1 MSANCTLT
9 PEAREDLVVLVAKN
23 MMDMADAAANL
34 NIKNYMTEMYNKLEP
49 ALGEVDALV
58 YASYVPKVLTEVIPF
73 DSRIL
78 NLVLDSEVNMNELYS
93 LSKRLSDPTTVL
105 ELTKKE
111 LQLKDVKKKKV
122 KRLNKASKSKKKA
135 STQFELDFENGAYV
149 YKRGTKVK
157 ILRGNNKGEIWT
169 VVADEALINGS
180 NRVTLKSPDGKTN
193 KNFSK
198 KSIEFNEGVTP
209 ELSAT
214 ALTLQNLRKDLEY
227 EEKSP
232 YRNEEVINVLK
243 DGIAELEYMLA
254 NNSKKPLTPQEK
266 QKGKKPVS
274 KKRTSNDDLLEMR
287 HHERREGI
295 DSWTSRTRAERDE
308 EELRVSKS
316 GSPQTE
322 AEETEATYTK
332 EELDGMAQELMQLQA
347 EIEEARW
354 RFSEEVRDT
363 IPHAVV
369 IDNWEKI
376 TPASAKKETG
386 TKVGTRSDIHISLL
400 SKEGKSVER
409 AAESMWADHGER
421 LGLDDTD
428 FRALIIDVLMAGTLK
443 NANETLIG
451 AEDKDNS
458 YKLERIAEIEAILD
472 RFISSDPNT
481 NQPKQDNK
489 GAVPIAPITGTKQ
502 KAVKPNVI
510 PINKVEPQV
519 RINAVA
525 ESKGVFQAN
534 APSVLVTTGR
544 EAEYKDRS
552 SEDYRVP
559 YDKTQLMYKIQRNI
573 LAKIGKSKN
582 NRGSDITLGKYRDG
596 VYLTVMHKNN
606 PALDSDLATLDY
618 DADRLGVFLV
628 VTDKTG
634 TPLRFNSATGGVAN
648 EGEQAIYPMHPT
660 KNIIGADG
668 ETVLS
673 SKELRTAAQAL
684 AVARGDKNNVAQY
697 EAQIISEAKE
707 LHKLKMHALQNQNDS
722 SRILQISGG
731 SMGFIQQSN
740 FDRTLLKGN
749 VDTRDLT
756 LSLDKGVGVIGY
768 TSGSVDELHGSKL
781 QLEKP
786 TVKQSGVAETI
797 KSLLFDDLVD
807 IDGNQ
812 ISYEERRNML
822 RLYLPVNTE
831 FIQLWRNKDEVSNES
846 LDDGVFG
853 EYNLEIGTV
862 DNNLS
867 FGVDFSNPAEIEK
880 GKQLFDRLVNEVREK
895 DKNKKYNT
903 QYNQFKLH
911 VSRDDINRDTV
922 SMPVINGNVVKTEKV
937 KYMDLVVNN
946 NFQVNTKEIG
956 ADKKLRRTNS
966 YFQFSINPAD
976 FIEETIKEAEPTQQ
990 TSKVEVVSRYTN
1002 ADVKANPNKIYVF
1015 GDNNKRTGT
1024 GGQAQIRNNENAFGI
1039 STKLAPKTTA
1049 DAFMSDNSLQEN
1061 KDVIDSD
1068 IAAIK
1073 DDGRQIVFPK
1083 DGFGTG
1089 RAELKERAPQTYA
1102 YLKQRLQE
1110 EFGFNNDTGVVSKS
1124 TQQTDK
1130 EKEVNRQWTK
1140 DSEKAFNSDIVKAYT
1155 KVEVGPLKANRTL
1168 NEALSELDIFL
1179 EKTFGWSR
1187 VLTTYNK
1194 EKERFEFKAD
1204 GIKFSVEGFTGGMKS
1219 GEFNIASFDVAL
1231 NKIVDAKY
1239 NTQLGLG
1246 VVNETATQETNE
1258 IETIEDQME
1267 SDELDIT
1274 SDDEFNIDDSIKK
1287 AKKKKGNNL
1296 FTALDVKQKSLKAT
1310 QAQIEAAKEWYENS
1324 PISKYI
1330 SFKQMFKTINSDAVA
1345 QWSADGIVLF
1355 NGSDYSDLY
1364 HEAFHGFSQT
1374 FLNKKQRKELYDEV
1388 RKKEGTFKD
1397 YKGQYATFKKAT
1409 DKQIEEHLAE
1419 GFREYMLKGK
1429 KATKGSPKQNSF
1441 FRRIWNALKA
1451 LFTGTTARDV
1461 ATNNTSDKYIKELY
1475 EKLRVGNLHEYSYDV
1490 RNAQFGN
1497 LNSGIVSSKK
1507 QLDLFKPNELTVLN
1521 YQNSKTVIDMVDYFM
1536 SDYVDLMNSELS
1548 TDQRNE
1554 RNALYDE
1561 LHDPN
1566 IQMGIEERKE
1576 KEAKYKALKD
1586 KATYQWTS
1594 SVTND
1599 KNVRAGALAFAKKR
1613 LNDLKNAK
1621 AKDYT
1626 SEKDATEKVRLRN
1639 DYYMLKFAVDNFGNL
1654 KDLDANDPIDGAD
1667 VDTVIGYHKL
1677 KTKVFDTEFKIQDE
1691 QAQGDE
1697 AFIAA
1702 TQGFTR
1708 NGNENSLKELAK
1720 GEIVYLLKTLPK
1732 FEKDKKTG
1740 KWEPKLNRFGIP
1752 ELNDYQATWN
1762 RLARGLENSQD
1773 FDLMYKR
1780 LQGVADKYPPAQEL
1794 INRMGNPYENMT
1806 SKNEHG
1812 LWTNFWQTFNKA
1824 RVPLI
1829 QMMVEED
1836 ADLSTG
1842 ELMRLAKIGEAFNAD
1857 KAIQRRWQ
1865 NQMAEAFPDP
1875 QTNYLLKDKEGNY
1888 LNMEA
1893 VLQDYPTAAD
1903 ASADAIGFYRA
1914 IGFDFTETDEIY
1926 EALSNDELK
1935 ERYDP
1940 QYFHTDLVR
1949 LNNSTDDKG
1958 KPIIV
1963 RDLSQLTQGKSTRMK
1978 DLLALEAAYSDSG
1991 SNFMVTNAEGNT
2003 QFEHTLNNSMTM
2015 MVSSINNAETYQ
2027 QLIDMPH
2034 MEDLNIETN
2043 PFAASS
2049 IWLQSIFDLDPTSP
2063 RFGEKRKYRGVPVTL
2078 KLTNLS
2084 GVIYQD
2090 ITINE
2095 ETGFIEKGIGQGVSS
2110 AAADEFSKL
2119 ILDLHLNAA
2128 GIPELMRHADKGTS
2142 YSISISGRVIGN
2154 SNAKD
2159 NYIPM
2164 EDFSGS
2170 SYKLTAYERLMPQIT
2185 AEISRSNTLISYNEM
2200 NNGKG
2205 IKNYDYNYIKKITDP
2220 EKGKFFYQFDAVLTP
2235 ETKALLKKETAGL
2248 TSQVEILEKIKS
2260 LDLEKTIRKEMNDYF
2275 QKQFLEVQS
2284 KFNEARF
2291 VGSNTRQSMINAGIA
2306 SHNVNDTFVRSAVYN
2321 SFIHNIESLNL
2332 IYGDLAQFN
2341 ENKDGFHKRNAGAG
2355 STGTILRTDKV
2366 MQNYIN
2372 NSLWENSY
2380 AYAQGHTQHL
2390 YTGRAKTAIVE
2401 NMDVDSIY
2409 KDDYAKAYA
2418 KESKK
2423 AAKKADKYDGQDEA
2437 DAQGLISFDAYRQ
2450 FKVAEG
2456 SWSDAHDALYDAI
2469 VSGNGDK
2476 INPAKVTKFFPVIKG
2491 QYWGRLND
2499 SRGLLPVTGMH
2510 KYSLFPLIPT
2520 VIKNKKAQ
2528 VLHEKMSQEGIA
2540 YVTFESGS
2548 KVGIMQKDKN
2558 SGLDKLFVDQVD
2570 RNLTEGLMTADGQVT
2585 PYDPNNPYFT
2595 PNVIN
2600 LEFFKNQLE
2609 IHDESKGNVIF
2620 STQLRKL
2627 IEDGLF
2633 KNGVPVDFA
2642 SKGSKETRI
2651 KKWEALTEDQK
2662 EEASPYYVLAK
2673 VYESNVAALTEHAK
2687 EKLLE
2692 EIGWTSKKEADGTE
2706 TLSGSMESLMKMVKA
2721 ELTRQDLGDHSI
2733 DYIQIDADG
2742 NLKHDLS
2749 GSFFVEK
2756 LEKVLNALM
2765 VKRLVNQK
2773 VNGEGLIQV
2782 ASTLFE
2788 DAGITERFRDATPEE
2803 LKKYKG
2809 TNDLPNYIQ
2818 GEGPN
2823 GETSACKVKVALR
2836 GDFVKLLNA
2845 THNDGKRIGTI
2856 ERLNQ
2861 MIQNDQWL
2869 NTGEN
2874 RRMITM
2880 TGVRIPVQGMNSM
2893 EFMEVYEFLP
2903 AEAGSVIIPPTEIVT
2918 KSGADF
2924 DVDKMTVMM
2933 PNLAVINGKTEV
2945 IKKVDVT
2952 GLNKE
2957 EVRDKLQ
2964 SLRDKRK
2971 ALTDKWDN
2979 VFNEKDRKKR
2989 QAFFPFTDEQ
2999 NQKLDEF
3006 AETVDPIWAQIKEL
3020 LGEKKEIKKTYQNKK
3035 STLFNKLNRANT
3047 KLENLYDQLEEVNK
3061 ERQEYVKVFAKEA
3074 FENVVDE
3081 QKAEMENINTRI
3093 ADTQRQLNGFTSKG
3107 IENALIS
3114 NIAEILA
3121 LPSNFIPLTTP
3132 NSTELLDESSNEMS
3146 EFATD
3151 YDPYSDGNFILDK
3164 NGNKKPV
3171 ISPTKA
3177 LEMGYNLDKH
3187 SKNAIGKDVLG
3198 IGAVD
3203 NTYNTLFNRV
3213 GVYLN
3218 PATVDIKA
3226 YNKALK
3232 KDSTKRTERENEII
3246 DNYQRVTI
3254 RMPHN
3259 TRKVDGLKAIE
3270 LSDIDAKD
3278 KNKVSD
3284 VVNQMINGWV
3294 DIAADPWIFNIQGNK
3309 EVGPT
3314 LLFLIQAGVPIK
3326 EAIYFVSNPIIR
3338 EYVKQQKLYKSP
3350 LARAF
3355 GKEISNPSFAKNNA
3369 IREILTDERFGFNI
3383 SDFDLQGRKFNSK
3396 IKELI
3401 TQTAEGSNF
3410 DSNDLKTKAK
3420 SNINR
3425 AFDSVDREIFIH
3437 FLQLEKITGSVRDIK
3452 MRTNVDTTKD
3462 ASLFA
3467 AVDRIDMLTAL
3478 ETDPII
3484 PRGTAA
3490 KLKGENNDGYNSP
3503 ISSFFIQQFQIDLL
3517 GDGFPLRNHNVLNQ
3531 FIRENLD
3538 KAVIDDTY
3546 GNKDSAV
3553 INLKSDLVNYMFQNE
3568 LRYFDIN
3575 NVKDYLNYPVEE
3587 YEVAD
3592 AMTDYGAV
3600 VKDGKIYIDK
3610 RVLKEQW
3617 EDQAFATVSYK
3628 LGVAKTSTDAFNNEN
3643 EYYHFVIMRELFRD
3657 QNPIESLL
3665 DSGKFTSKLDYVSSI
3680 LNIKEGESE
3689 KEYLERMLDATYE
3702 VYLRDEALH
3711 RTFNHYGLFES
3722 SATFAD
3728 EFVRIRETYKP
3739 LVDEYPGLM
3748 NRMQM
3753 TSLKSGSTK
3762 NLALTT
3768 SELDADDINIMAENL
3783 YKLQDRTE
3791 VGNLLPDAT
3800 AKEISEITQFFN
3812 DLEIYAF
3819 LQSGLNMKSSFA
3831 LNQFVPQ
3838 VKANGQPGKVLQILD
3853 EPMKKIVKEM
3863 DENSTAIGAYLD
3875 SFYRSWKAENK
3886 ITNRALRVRGK
3897 NYSENK
3903 SVLNKESMF
3912 TGTST
3917 PAAQKVLFEDQ
3928 YKNLKELEQNGAVTN
3943 EVTTVSSAYGVV
3955 TANNEP
3961 DKARTKLNVDLIAP
3975 QIAAQAYKEN
3985 NSATAN
3991 DMFSYGL
3998 RWTRKG
4004 NAKEP
4009 ISNHSSANKGLPT
4022 EDALAKDGYVYDTLD
4037 QNGNP
4042 LAPVSDLQP
4051 IIDELEAT
4059 LGLDMSN
4066 YDAVLGN
4073 IYLPGQRISTHR
4085 DTTESISARN
4095 YPVVVYTIGND
4106 SGINVYENVDKNNI
4120 ATGKPSFASDRKT
4133 SIPTTNGSIYTFG
4146 MDGKG
4151 RFEMG
4156 HDTPAGIKRDK
4167 TFPPITL
4174 PNGDVITN
4182 YTITLTFRRAGDL
4195 TGNMR
4200 ATPTQRTVPS
4210 QDKLTDRVYDPT
4222 PLTREEAA
4230 VLAHN
4235 NDNNIYVYNLAT
4247 ENAKANTNGDKTFH
4261 GAGPNVFGIPSIRS
4275 YRGDFLRYFNDNA
4288 DGTIDSDLKDL
4299 IDKAIQGLVDKKGK
4313 NLIFS
4318 EKGYGREF
4326 IEKDPQGKYLAP
4338 QAFLYLSE
4346 QLFDK
4351 FGYVN
4356 PGYLTSSTQYG
4367 EIMDIIG
4374 LPQSYARDVMQET
4387 LFSKGKQTITDKQ
4400 IQKDREEE
4408 ISELSDSS
4416 VKEFMKH
4423 CNI

>member
-1 MSANCTLT
+1 
-9 PEAREDLVVLVAKN
+9 
-23 MMDMADAAANL
+23 
-34 NIKNYMTEMYNKLEP
+34 
-49 ALGEVDALV
+49 
-58 YASYVPKVLTEVIPF
+58 
-73 DSRIL
+73 
-78 NLVLDSEVNMNELYS
+78 
-93 LSKRLSDPTTVL
+93 
-105 ELTKKE
+105 
-111 LQLKDVKKKKV
+111 
-122 KRLNKASKSKKKA
+122 
-135 STQFELDFENGAYV
+135 
-149 YKRGTKVK
+149 
-157 ILRGNNKGEIWT
+157 
-169 VVADEALINGS
+169 
-180 NRVTLKSPDGKTN
+180 
-193 KNFSK
+193 
-198 KSIEFNEGVTP
+198 
-209 ELSAT
+209 
-214 ALTLQNLRKDLEY
+214 
-227 EEKSP
+227 
-232 YRNEEVINVLK
+232 
-243 DGIAELEYMLA
+243 
-254 NNSKKPLTPQEK
+254 
-266 QKGKKPVS
+266 
-274 KKRTSNDDLLEMR
+274 
-287 HHERREGI
+287 
-295 DSWTSRTRAERDE
+295 
-308 EELRVSKS
+308 
-316 GSPQTE
+316 
-322 AEETEATYTK
+322 
-332 EELDGMAQELMQLQA
+332 
-347 EIEEARW
+347 
-354 RFSEEVRDT
+354 
-363 IPHAVV
+363 
-369 IDNWEKI
+369 
-376 TPASAKKETG
+376 
-386 TKVGTRSDIHISLL
+386 
-400 SKEGKSVER
+400 
-409 AAESMWADHGER
+409 
-421 LGLDDTD
+421 
-428 FRALIIDVLMAGTLK
+428 
-443 NANETLIG
+443 
-451 AEDKDNS
+451 
-458 YKLERIAEIEAILD
+458 
-472 RFISSDPNT
+472 
-481 NQPKQDNK
+481 
-489 GAVPIAPITGTKQ
+489 
-502 KAVKPNVI
+502 
-510 PINKVEPQV
+510 
-519 RINAVA
+519 
-525 ESKGVFQAN
+525 
-534 APSVLVTTGR
+534 
-544 EAEYKDRS
+544 
-552 SEDYRVP
+552 
-559 YDKTQLMYKIQRNI
+559 
-573 LAKIGKSKN
+573 
-582 NRGSDITLGKYRDG
+582 
-596 VYLTVMHKNN
+596 
-606 PALDSDLATLDY
+606 
-618 DADRLGVFLV
+618 
-628 VTDKTG
+628 
-634 TPLRFNSATGGVAN
+634 
-648 EGEQAIYPMHPT
+648 
-660 KNIIGADG
+660 
-668 ETVLS
+668 
-673 SKELRTAAQAL
+673 
-684 AVARGDKNNVAQY
+684 
-697 EAQIISEAKE
+697 
-707 LHKLKMHALQNQNDS
+707 
-722 SRILQISGG
+722 
-731 SMGFIQQSN
+731 MGFIQQSN
-740 FDRTLLKGN
+740 SDRTLLKGN

-756 LSLDKGVGVIGY
+756 LSLDKGIGVIGY
-768 TSGSVDELHGSKL
+768 RSGSVDELHGSKL

-797 KSLLFDDLVD
+797 KSLLFDDLLD
-807 IDGNQ
+807 INDNQ
-812 ISYEERRNML
+812 ISYEQRRNML

-831 FIQLWRNKDEVSNES
+831 FIQLWRNKDEETNEG

-862 DNNLS
+862 DNNPS
-867 FGVDFSNPAEIEK
+867 FSVDFNDPASIEK

-911 VSRDDINRDTV
+911 VSKDDISRDTV
-922 SMPVINGNVVKTEKV
+922 SMPVINGNVVEIKKV

-976 FIEETIKEAEPTQQ
+976 FIKNKEAEETSTEQTTQ
-990 TSKVEVVSRYTN
+990 TSEIEVVSRYTN

-1015 GDNNKRTGT
+1015 GDNTQRKGT

-1039 STKLAPKTTA
+1039 ATKLEPNNSAA
-1049 DAFMSDNSLQEN
+1049 AFMSDNDLQSN

-1068 IAAIK
+1068 IAKIK
-1073 DDGRQIVFPK
+1073 ADGRPVVFPK

-1089 RAELKERAPQTYA
+1089 LAKLKEKAPQTYA

-1110 EFGFNNDTGVVSKS
+1110 EFSFNNDTGVVSKS

-1130 EKEVNRQWTK
+1130 EKEVNIQWID
-1140 DSEKAFNSDIVKAYT
+1140 DSNKAFNSDIIKAYT
-1155 KVEVGPLKANRTL
+1155 KVGAGPLKANRTL

-1179 EKTFGWSR
+1179 EKTFGWSK

-1204 GIKFSVEGFTGGMKS
+1204 GIKFSAEGFTGGMKS
-1219 GEFNIASFDVAL
+1219 GKFNVASFNVAL

-1258 IETIEDQME
+1258 IEAIENQME

-1274 SDDEFNIDDSIKK
+1274 SDEDFNIDDSIKE

-1310 QAQIEAAKEWYENS
+1310 QAQIEAAKKWYESS

-1330 SFKQMFKTINSDAVA
+1330 SFTEMFKTINSDAVA

-1461 ATNNTSDKYIKELY
+1461 ATNNTSDKYVKELY

-1536 SDYVDLMNSELS
+1536 SDFVDLMNSELS
-1548 TDQRNE
+1548 ADQRNE

-1586 KATYQWTS
+1586 KATYQWTA

-1599 KNVRAGALAFAKKR
+1599 KNVRAAALGAAKKR
-1613 LNDLKNAK
+1613 LNDLKNIKAK
-1621 AKDYT
+1621 AYA
-1626 SEKDATEKVRLRN
+1626 SEKNATEKIRLRN

-1720 GEIVYLLKTLPK
+1720 SEIVYLLKTLPK

-1836 ADLSTG
+1836 VDLTTG

-1963 RDLSQLTQGKSTRMK
+1963 RDLSQLIQGKSTRMK

-2170 SYKLTAYERLMPQIT
+2170 SYQLTAYERLMPQIT
-2185 AEISRSNTLISYNEM
+2185 AEIIRSNTLISYNEM
-2200 NNGKG
+2200 NNGEG

-2260 LDLEKTIRKEMNDYF
+2260 LNLEKTIRKEMNDYF
-2275 QKQFLEVQS
+2275 QKQFLEVQG
-2284 KFNEARF
+2284 KFNEARY

-2306 SHNVNDTFVRSAVYN
+2306 PHNINDTFVRSAVYN

-2355 STGTILRTDKV
+2355 STGTILRTDQV

-2390 YTGRAKTAIVE
+2390 YTGRVKTAIVE

-2409 KDDYAKAYA
+2409 KDDYAKAYEKANA
-2418 KESKK
+2418 KD
-2423 AAKKADKYDGQDEA
+2423 AKKADAYNGQDEA

-2585 PYDPNNPYFT
+2585 PYDSSNPYFT

-2609 IHDESKGNVIF
+2609 IHDESKGSVIF

-2642 SKGSKETRI
+2642 SKGTKETRI
-2651 KKWEALTEDQK
+2651 KKWEALTEEQK

-2788 DAGITERFRDATPEE
+2788 DAGITQKFRDATPEE

-2979 VFNEKDRKKR
+2979 VFNEKDRRKR

-3074 FENVVDE
+3074 FEKVVNE

-3093 ADTQRQLNGFTSKG
+3093 ANTQRQLNGFTSKG

-3132 NSTELLDESSNEMS
+3132 NSTELLDESSDEMS

-3164 NGNKKPV
+3164 DGNKKSV

-3218 PATVDIKA
+3218 PATVDVKA
-3226 YNKALK
+3226 YNKAQK
-3232 KDSTKRTERENEII
+3232 KDPTKRTERENEII

-3270 LSDIDAKD
+3270 LSDIEAKD

-3369 IREILTDERFGFNI
+3369 VREILTDERFGFNI
-3383 SDFDLQGRKFNSK
+3383 SDFDLQGRRFNSK
-3396 IKELI
+3396 INELI
-3401 TQTAEGSNF
+3401 KQTAEGSNF

-3478 ETDPII
+3478 ETDPVI
-3484 PRGTAA
+3484 PNGTAA

-3538 KAVIDDTY
+3538 KPVIDDTY

-3587 YEVAD
+3587 YEVANV
-3592 AMTDYGAV
+3592 MTDYGAV

-3610 RVLKEQW
+3610 RVLKKQW
-3617 EDQAFATVSYK
+3617 EDQAFATVSDK

-3643 EYYHFVIMRELFRD
+3643 EYYHFVIMRELFRN
-3657 QNPIESLL
+3657 QNPIESLV
-3665 DSGKFTSKLDYVSSI
+3665 DSGKFKSKLDYVSSI

-3689 KEYLERMLDATYE
+3689 REYLERMLDATYE

-3722 SATFAD
+3722 SATFAE

-3748 NRMQM
+3748 NRMQL
-3753 TSLKSGSTK
+3753 TSLKKSSTK

-3863 DENSTAIGAYLD
+3863 DENSTAIGSYLD
-3875 SFYRSWKAENK
+3875 SFYRSWKRENK

-3917 PAAQKVLFEDQ
+3917 PAAQKVLFQDQ
-3928 YKNLKELEQNGAVTN
+3928 YKNLKELEQNDGEVDVTSIKNNFTVTPIGGRPDKKATIKASIATQYIGFGEGIPGSSTASYAEQAGVYANTGSYTKADVIFVSISGNRTKGTTKENVKAQQDATIREAIVAIEAGATILTDNKAYTDTSNYNTGEKRLYATMDARGYNYSEITVDGQVLGTWAKAFPVTN

-4009 ISNHSSANKGLPT
+4009 INNHSSANKGLPT
-4022 EDALAKDGYVYDTLD
+4022 SDALAKDGYVYDTLD

-4073 IYLPGQRISTHR
+4073 IYLPGQKISTHR
-4085 DTTESISARN
+4085 DTTESISARE

-4106 SGINVYENVDKNNI
+4106 SGINIYENVDKNNV

-4195 TGNMR
+4195 TGDMSS
-4200 ATPTQRTVPS
+4200 TPTQPTTPS
-4210 QDKLTDRVYDPT
+4210 QNKLIDRSYDPR

-4235 NDNNIYVYNLAT
+4235 DDNNIYVYNLAT
-4247 ENAKANTNGDKTFH
+4247 ENTNGNTNGDKAFH
-4261 GAGPNVFGIPSIRS
+4261 GAGPNVFGIPSIRA
-4275 YRGDFLRYFNDNA
+4275 YRGDFMRYFNDNA
-4288 DGTIDSDLKDL
+4288 DGTIDPVLKDL

-4318 EKGYGREF
+4318 EEGYGREF
-4326 IEKDPQGKYLAP
+4326 IEKDSQGKYLAP

-4346 QLFDK
+4346 QLFEK
-4351 FGYVN
+4351 FGYIN
-4356 PGYLTSSTQYG
+4356 PGYLTSSTG
-4367 EIMDIIG
+4367 
-4374 LPQSYARDVMQET
+4374 RNVMQES
-4387 LFSKGKQTITDKQ
+4387 LFIRGKQTITDKQ
-4400 IQKDREEE
+4400 IQKNREEE